1 MGKKALIIGIDGVPY
16 DLLQELV
23 AKGVMPELGKILG
36 SGYNLYEMKASL
48 PDISSVSWTSFMT
61 GVNPGVHGIYGFT
74 QLMPSSY
81 SLYFPNSTH
90 IKAPTFWQTLHSRGK
105 IDKTIVLNLPNT
117 YPAFPIDGLLVSG
130 FVAIDFNKAVYPLA
144 YIPSLKKINYII
156 DVDLQKAR
164 TDKDGFYGDLVE
176 SLSVR
181 QEASL
186 SLLKEETWDIF
197 MLCVTE
203 TDRLHHFFLDKRG
216 TPAFEALYRKL
227 DGLIAA
233 MYKHTRQKFGDD
245 FLFLMLSDHGFVP
258 LKTEVNVNVC
268 LQNAG
273 LLRLDERKEYY
284 ERIAPG
290 TTAFAMDPGRIYIHY
305 EGKFPA
311 GHVKKSDGEK
321 VKENLRKLF
330 AGLVDGNGSPVIR
343 KIYEKEEI
351 YSGPFTD
358 SAPDLLL
365 MANDGFDL
373 KGNLR
378 KQTVF
383 STDIFT
389 GMHSWH
395 NAIFV
400 APEYIKIA
408 NGINIEHPSRILIDY
423 FS

>member
-16 DLLQELV
+16 DLLREMT
-23 AKGVMPELGKILG
+23 AKGAMPGLSKILD
-36 SGYNLYEMKASL
+36 SGYRLHEMKASL

-61 GVNPGVHGIYGFT
+61 GVNPGTHGIYGFT

-90 IKAPTFWQTLHSRGK
+90 IKAPTFWQTLRSRGK
-105 IDKTIVLNLPNT
+105 IGKTIVLNLPNT
-117 YPAFPIDGLLVSG
+117 YPAFPIEGLLVSG
-130 FVAIDFNKAVYPLA
+130 FVAIDFNKAVYPPS
-144 YIPSLKKINYII
+144 YIPSLKKMNYVI

-164 TDKDGFYGDLVE
+164 EDKEGFYNDLME
-176 SLSVR
+176 SLSIR
-181 QEASL
+181 EKTSL
-186 SLLKEETWDIF
+186 SLLREEAWDIF
-197 MLCVTE
+197 VLCVTE

-216 TPAFEALYRKL
+216 TPEFEALYRRL
-227 DGLIAA
+227 DGLIASA
-233 MYKHTRQKFGDD
+233 YESTRDKVGDD
-245 FLFLMLSDHGFVP
+245 FLFLMLSDHGFVK
-258 LKTEVNVNVC
+258 LEKEVNINVC

-273 LLRLDERKEYY
+273 FLTLDQRKEYY

-290 TTAFAMDPGRIYIHY
+290 TAAFAMDPGRIYIHH

-311 GHVKKSDGEK
+311 GRVKKSE
-321 VKENLRKLF
+321 VANIKEGLINLF
-330 AGLVDGNGSPVIR
+330 TGLKDENGSAVIR
-343 KIYEKEEI
+343 KIYGKEEI
-351 YSGPFTD
+351 YSGPFAD
-358 SAPDLLL
+358 NGPDLLL

-378 KQTVF
+378 KHDVF
-383 STDIFT
+383 TNDIFT

-400 APEYIKIA
+400 APEHVKTA
-408 NGINIEHPSRILIDY
+408 DDVNIEHPSRIVIDY